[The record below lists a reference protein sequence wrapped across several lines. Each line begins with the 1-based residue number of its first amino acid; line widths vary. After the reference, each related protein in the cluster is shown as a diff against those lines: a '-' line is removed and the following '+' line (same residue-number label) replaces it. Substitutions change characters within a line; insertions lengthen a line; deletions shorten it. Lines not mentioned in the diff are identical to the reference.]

1 MWFKNLKIYRLKP
14 EWKLG
19 AEVEALECHLARCAW
34 RPGGSTDVQ
43 NLGWVPVREHG
54 GLVHAV
60 NGQLMLAMRTEKKL
74 LPASVINQVVR
85 ARAQELEERQ
95 GFKPGRLQTKE
106 LKERVIDDLLPRAFS
121 VYRDTRVWID
131 PVNRWLV
138 IDTASSGK
146 ADEVLGLL
154 SKSVDPFPAEPLY
167 VAQSPAVAMTGWIA
181 DGEAPTNFTIDQDT
195 ELRPAGDNRA
205 AVRYVHHA
213 IDTDDANKH
222 IATGKHCTRLA
233 LTWNDRVSFVLTDG
247 LEIKRVAPLDV
258 IHEGVTCIYANDD
271 ERFDADMTLMTGEL
285 ALLLDGL
292 IAALGG
298 EKRD

>member
-14 EWKLG
+14 EWKPT
-19 AEVEALECHLARCAW
+19 VQTLEDNLAPHAW
-34 RPGGSTDVQ
+34 HPGGSTDVQ

-60 NGQLMLAMRTEKKL
+60 NGQLLLTMRVEKKL
-74 LPASVINQVVR
+74 LPASVINQEVR

-106 LKERVIDDLLPRAFS
+106 LKEHVIDELLPRAFS
-121 VYRDTRVWID
+121 VYRDTRVWVD

-154 SKSVDPFPAEPLY
+154 SKSVEPFPAEPLH
-167 VAQSPAVAMTGWIA
+167 VAQSSAAAMTEWLA
-181 DGEAPTNFTIDQDT
+181 NGEAPENFTIDQDT
-195 ELRPAGDNRA
+195 ELRPAGDSRA

-213 IDTDDANKH
+213 IDADDANKH
-222 IATGKHCTRLA
+222 IAAGKHCTRLA
-233 LTWNDRVSFVLTDG
+233 MSWNDRVSFVLTDG

-258 IHEGVTCIYANDD
+258 IHEGITYTYANDD
-271 ERFDADMTLMTGEL
+271 ERFDADMALMTGEL
-285 ALLLDGL
+285 ARLLDDL
-292 IAALGG
+292 LAALGG
-298 EKRD
+298 EKQD